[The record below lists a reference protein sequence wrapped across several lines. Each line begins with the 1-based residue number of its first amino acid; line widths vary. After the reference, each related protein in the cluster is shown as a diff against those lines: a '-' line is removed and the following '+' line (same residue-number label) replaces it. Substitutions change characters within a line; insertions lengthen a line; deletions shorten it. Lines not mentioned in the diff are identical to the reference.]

1 MFLKIKIPFLTQL
14 PLFLSLSLTQM
25 LTADIQTNDPL
36 KHIQTYAGIEEY
48 ELTSNGLK
56 VLLYPNETMPIA
68 TVMLTYKV
76 GSRNETQ
83 GVTGAT
89 HILEHMMFKGTNKF
103 PLKDQKDY
111 SSQMERIGAR
121 SNATTSNDRTN
132 YYATLPKKYV
142 PLAIELEADRMR
154 NLILN
159 KSELA
164 AEMLVVR
171 NEYERRENNPSETL
185 YKKLFET
192 AYKQHPYHHPI
203 IGWKSDIESITVKKL
218 KRFYDTYYW
227 PNNAV
232 LSVIGG
238 YDKDATLNSI
248 RKHFGYISPSP
259 APIPEL
265 TIQEPIQTQKRKVE
279 VNRAG
284 GVGAVLLA
292 NKIPHGTHS
301 DIPELIV
308 LAEIL
313 GAEKVGRFYRA
324 LEDKGLATNSF
335 AFPIRL
341 KDPGLFAFGAFL
353 TDQSDHESV
362 ETILIR
368 EIEKVITDGISEE
381 ELNRARSVYLNN
393 QLFSK
398 DGTYLIAD
406 QINDAIAI
414 GDWKDYHNLPKS
426 IEKVSRKS
434 IQAVAKKYLKTT
446 SRTAAWYIPDTSN
459 LSMTH
464 DLNEAKKA
472 YHYQSPNLKDP
483 STESNPDIHFT
494 PNIKSF
500 RISNI
505 DITIVQLPIEGV
517 VSFAGSIACGDNKS
531 PSDSPLLAEFTAAM
545 LDQGTRTMNRYEI
558 TQRLDSLGIKIAF
571 QTGTQSL
578 EFSGRFLQKDTET
591 FVQTLADQIKNPK
604 FDPEI
609 FSAIKERY
617 KSYLIQY
624 ENNTDFMSEN
634 VLLRN
639 LYEQGHPNHPSS
651 IQAVRDS
658 IEALSVNDL
667 KNFHNEHYGKKSLK
681 LVFAGDID
689 LETIQSSVKNQFGN
703 WKNGSDYKAVPY
715 SKKKPQA
722 SYTNHFMP
730 DKTSVSVRIA
740 QRTGLKRSDPD
751 YLPFSIAN
759 YILGGTYNARL
770 MNYVREDK
778 GLTYAIYSYHSG
790 DILTEGHWMLEATFS
805 PELLDQGMQAIDS
818 VFEDWYS
825 KGVTQKEVNEAIETL
840 KGRYLVGLSQT
851 GSVARQIHSF
861 LQRGYSAFYI
871 DEYPRQLDELTLEQ
885 INNSI
890 KKYFNI
896 EALTSVT
903 AGTTNGIQN

>member
-1 MFLKIKIPFLTQL
+1 MFLKIKIPLL
-14 PLFLSLSLTQM
+14 PLSLTLFLTHM
-25 LTADIQTNDPL
+25 LTANIQTNDSL

-56 VLLYPNETMPIA
+56 ILLYPNETMPIA

-76 GSRNETQ
+76 GSRNETS

-89 HILEHMMFKGTNKF
+89 HILEHMMFKGTNEF

-154 NLILN
+154 NLSLN
-159 KSELA
+159 KTELA

-171 NEYERRENNPSETL
+171 NEYERRENNPTETL

-192 AYKQHPYHHPI
+192 AYEKHPYHHPI
-203 IGWKSDIESITVKKL
+203 IGWKSDIESITVEKL
-218 KRFYDTYYW
+218 RRFYDTYYW

-232 LSVIGG
+232 LSIIGG
-238 YDKDATLNSI
+238 YDKDATLHSI
-248 RKHFGYISPSP
+248 LKHFGSISPSS

-265 TIQEPIQTQKRKVE
+265 TIQEPIQTQKRKVV

-292 NKIPHGTHS
+292 NKIPHGTHA
-301 DIPELIV
+301 DFPEIIV
-308 LAEIL
+308 LSEIL

-353 TDQSDHESV
+353 TNQSDHESV
-362 ETILIR
+362 EAILVN
-368 EIEKVITDGISEE
+368 EIEKIISDGISEE
-381 ELNRARSVYLNN
+381 ELNRARSVYLNS
-393 QLFSK
+393 QLFAK

-406 QINDAIAI
+406 QINEAIAI

-434 IQAVAKKYLKTT
+434 IQTVAKKYLKTT
-446 SRTAAWYIPDTSN
+446 SRTAAWYIPETNNS
-459 LSMTH
+459 SMTH

-472 YHYQSPNLKDP
+472 YHYQSPNLENP
-483 STESNPDIHFT
+483 SSKSNQDIHFS
-494 PNIKSF
+494 PNIQSF

-505 DITIVQLPIEGV
+505 DVTTVQLPIKGV
-517 VSFAGSIACGDNKS
+517 VSFSGSIACGDNKS
-531 PSDSPLLAEFTAAM
+531 PSDSPLMAEFTASM
-545 LDQGTRTMNRYEI
+545 LDQGTTTMDRYEM
-558 TQRLDSLGIKIAF
+558 TQLLDSLGIKIAF
-571 QTGTQSL
+571 QTGSQSL

-591 FVQTLADQIKNPK
+591 FLQTLADQLKNPK

-624 ENNTDFMSEN
+624 ENNTDYMSEN
-634 VLLRN
+634 LLLRN
-639 LYEQGHPNHPSS
+639 LYESGHPNHPYS
-651 IQAVRDS
+651 IQTVRDS
-658 IEALSVNDL
+658 IEALSVTDL
-667 KNFHNEHYGKKSLK
+667 KKFHEEHFGKKSLK

-689 LETIQSSVKNQFGN
+689 LETIKSSVEHQFGN
-703 WKNGSDYKAVPY
+703 WKNGSDYTAVSN

-722 SYTNHFMP
+722 TYTNHFMP
-730 DKTSVSVRIA
+730 DKTSVSVRIG

-751 YLPFSIAN
+751 YLSFSIAN
-759 YILGGTYNARL
+759 YILGGTSNARL
-770 MNYVREDK
+770 MDYVREEK

-790 DILTEGHWMLEATFS
+790 DILTDGHWILEATFS
-805 PELLDQGMQAIDS
+805 PELLDQGMLAIDS
-818 VFEDWYS
+818 VFQDWHS
-825 KGVTQKEVNEAIETL
+825 KGVTQKELSEAIETL

-851 GSVARQIHSF
+851 GLVARQIHSF

-871 DEYPRQLDELTLEQ
+871 DEYPRRLDELTLEQ

-890 KKYFNI
+890 QKYFNI

-903 AGTTNGIQN
+903 AGTTKGIQN